1 MGDRGPFLGGSPR
14 QVAEDVARLEPA
26 GVDQVLFS
34 NRAARD
40 LETEVGLLG
49 ELRAAVAPVA

>member
-1 MGDRGPFLGGSPR
+1 
-14 QVAEDVARLEPA
+14 VARLEPA

-34 NRAARD
+34 SIAARD

-49 ELRAAVAPVA
+49 EIQAAVAATA